1 MGLLAVLI
9 SLIELIGDEVDML
22 LSLLLTVTGVRE
34 VSERSGV
41 ALVDDAVAVLY
52 SVTPIDG
59 VVREISDIVELLR
72 VLVSVN
78 VIV

>member
-9 SLIELIGDEVDML
+9 SLVELIGDEVDML
-22 LSLLLTVTGVRE
+22 LSLLLTVGGVRE
-34 VSERSGV
+34 VSESIDV
-41 ALVDDAVAVLY
+41 ALVGDAVAVLY